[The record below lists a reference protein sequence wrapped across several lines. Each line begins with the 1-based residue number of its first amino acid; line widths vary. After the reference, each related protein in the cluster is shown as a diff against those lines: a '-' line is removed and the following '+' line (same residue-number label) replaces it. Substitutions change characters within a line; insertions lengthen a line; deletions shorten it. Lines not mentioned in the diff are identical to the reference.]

1 MNHLLILPEFT
12 YAGHC
17 ESGSSNKDWVACL
30 AVEVDE
36 QVTTPPPVVGETDEV
51 VYLSVFGPHGASLRL
66 VPPKRLAMGAARKL
80 FKQKCGE
87 KDGEAYAHVDFVP
100 FLPKFS
106 TPLGLTLTAPEAVL
120 GASGIG
126 AASYSHAASTAP
138 TLAYAPHVVKAMSW
152 EKLQLLLAHP
162 DYGVTEKVNGERCLI
177 QFDGR
182 DVVAYNR
189 KGQRMSAP
197 PEGAEHLRRL
207 GRPFVTDGEWLTRN
221 LPGYYVAFAL
231 LEWDGEPCITRSYET
246 TITTLERAM
255 FDAGLLKEAC
265 STPTLAQALA
275 NSTVPN
281 LALLVAAAGA
291 ERGQRVLE
299 AVQVGGGEGVV
310 VRRLFGD
317 YRESPGKYKFVAD
330 LNAFVLGVNAGLA
343 GGSLKLGVV
352 RRADGAIIEVANVR
366 SGLTDSDIAAVQ
378 EMLDP
383 GEAARVHRDLSPGT
397 HCGRA
402 PGGTRSSMTLLRS
415 DKEAAECTD
424 EQYEPEKADLIAQAQ
439 AVPGIT
445 L

>member
-30 AVEVDE
+30 AVELDE
-36 QVTTPPPVVGETDEV
+36 QVTTPPPALGETDEV
-51 VYLSVFGPHGASLRL
+51 VYLSVFGPHGAGLRL
-66 VPPKRLAMGAARKL
+66 VPPKRLPLSTARKL
-80 FKQKCGE
+80 FKQKCNE
-87 KDGEAYAHVDFVP
+87 KDGEAYAHVDFAP
-100 FLPKFS
+100 FLPQFGS
-106 TPLGLTLTAPEAVL
+106 PLGLTLTAPEAVL
-120 GASGIG
+120 GASGVG
-126 AASYSHAASTAP
+126 AASYSRAVSTAP
-138 TLAYAPHVVKAMSW
+138 TLAYAPHLVKAMSW

-177 QFDGR
+177 QFDGQEL
-182 DVVAYNR
+182 VAYNR
-189 KGQRMSAP
+189 RGQRMSAP
-197 PEGAEHLRRL
+197 PAGAEHLRRL
-207 GRPFVTDGEWLTRN
+207 GCPFVTDGEWLTRN
-221 LPGYYVAFAL
+221 LPGFYVAFAL
-231 LEWDGEPCITRSYET
+231 LEWDAEPCIARAYET

-255 FDAGLLKEAC
+255 FGAGLLKEAC
-265 STPTLAQALA
+265 STPTLSQALA

-299 AVQVGGGEGVV
+299 AVQAGGGEGVV

-317 YRESPGKYKFVAD
+317 YQESPRKYKFVAD
-330 LNAFVLGVNAGLA
+330 LDAFVLGVNTGLA
-343 GGSLKLGVV
+343 GGSLKLGIV

-366 SGLTDSDIAAVQ
+366 SGLTDGDIAAVQ
-378 EMLDP
+378 EMLTQGRRP
-383 GEAARVHRDLSPGT
+383 VFTVTFLPARTVGVLLVEP
-397 HCGRA
+397 
-402 PGGTRSSMTLLRS
+402 RSGMALLRS

-439 AVPGIT
+439 AVAGIT